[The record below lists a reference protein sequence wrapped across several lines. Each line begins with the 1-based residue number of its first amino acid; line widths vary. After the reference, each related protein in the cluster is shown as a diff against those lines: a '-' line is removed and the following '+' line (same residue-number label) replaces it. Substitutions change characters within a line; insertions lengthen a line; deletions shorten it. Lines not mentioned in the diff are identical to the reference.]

1 MAQEL
6 AFALINPYTIS
17 KSRTGGLIGRIVTR
31 TGLELV
37 AARMFGPSQELVDK
51 YVEQLNQSE
60 DVPPE
65 ERKILAQY
73 VRAHYAPDAKTGKRH
88 RVLMLLF
95 EGDDA
100 IEKVRHAVGLLKPN
114 AESGETVRETF
125 GDYIVAPDGTIRY
138 VEPAVMIARSKATVG
153 AALKLW
159 ASYAE
164 SDGGVMA
171 DAVDVA
177 QGGET
182 QQTLV
187 ILKPDNFRFPSA
199 RVGNIIDIFSASG
212 LRIVAAKM
220 HRMSVAQAEE
230 FYGPVR
236 DVLRKKL
243 AGVSGDRA
251 TKAISQ
257 ELGMPVPADVTA
269 KLGELIGPLFG
280 DHQFYTII
288 QFMTGQ
294 WAPDVAAEDKA
305 KPGLERCLILVY
317 RGPRAV
323 EKIRK
328 ILGPTDPSKAEPGS
342 VRKEYGKDI
351 MVNAAHASDS
361 PENAQREMRIV
372 KVDEDL
378 ITPRVKQYYSV

>member
-1 MAQEL
+1 VEGA
-6 AFALINPYTIS
+6 S
-17 KSRTGGLIGRIVTR
+17 D
-31 TGLELV
+31 V
-37 AARMFGPSQELVDK
+37 AA
-51 YVEQLNQSE
+51 NE
-60 DVPPE
+60 DV
-65 ERKILAQY
+65 Q
-73 VRAHYAPDAKTGKRH
+73 T
-88 RVLMLLF
+88 
-95 EGDDA
+95 
-100 IEKVRHAVGLLKPN
+100 
-114 AESGETVRETF
+114 
-125 GDYIVAPDGTIRY
+125 
-138 VEPAVMIARSKATVG
+138 
-153 AALKLW
+153 
-159 ASYAE
+159 
-164 SDGGVMA
+164 
-171 DAVDVA
+171 
-177 QGGET
+177 
-182 QQTLV
+182 TLV

-236 DVLRKKL
+236 DMLRKKL
-243 AGVSGDRA
+243 TGVAGERCAARSLPRSWACPCRPTWPSKMG
-251 TKAISQ
+251 T
-257 ELGMPVPADVTA
+257 
-269 KLGELIGPLFG
+269 LIGPLFG

-294 WAPDVAAEDKA
+294 WAPDVAPEDKA
-305 KPGLERCLILVY
+305 TPGLERCLILVY
-317 RGPRAV
+317 RGPKAV

-378 ITPRVKQYYSV
+378 ISATVKQYYS

>member
-1 MAQEL
+1 MAKEL
-6 AFALINPYTIS
+6 TFALINPYTIR
-17 KSRTGGLIGRIVTR
+17 KSRTGGIISRIMAR

-37 AARMFGPSQELVDK
+37 SARIFGPSAELAQQYAALLENSPD
-51 YVEQLNQSE
+51 LSA
-60 DVPPE
+60 E
-65 ERKILAQY
+65 ERQICAGY
-73 VRAHYAPDAKTGKRH
+73 VRRHYAPDPRTGQRH
-88 RVLMLLF
+88 RVLLLLL
-95 EGDDA
+95 EGEDA
-100 IEKVRHAVGLLKPN
+100 IAKVKLAVGPLRS
-114 AESGETVRETF
+114 AAGSGETVRETF
-125 GDYIVAPDGTIRY
+125 GDFVTDEAGQLTYC
-138 VEPAVMIARSKATVG
+138 EPAVMSARS
-153 AALKLW
+153 AAQVSAVLRLW
-159 ASYAE
+159 AAHSVK
-164 SDGGVMA
+164 DGGVVEGA
-171 DAVDVA
+171 SDVSASEDA
-177 QGGET
+177 QT
-182 QQTLV
+182 TLV

-199 RVGNIIDIFSASG
+199 RVGNIVDIFSASG

-243 AGVSGDRA
+243 TGMSGERSS
-251 TKAISQ
+251 KAIAQ
-257 ELGMPVPADVTA
+257 AMDMPIPAEVTQ

-294 WAPDVAAEDKA
+294 WAPDVAEADKA

-317 RGPRAV
+317 RGAKAV
-323 EKIRK
+323 DKIRK

-372 KVDEDL
+372 RVDEDL
-378 ITPRVKQYYSV
+378 ISPRVKQYYGE